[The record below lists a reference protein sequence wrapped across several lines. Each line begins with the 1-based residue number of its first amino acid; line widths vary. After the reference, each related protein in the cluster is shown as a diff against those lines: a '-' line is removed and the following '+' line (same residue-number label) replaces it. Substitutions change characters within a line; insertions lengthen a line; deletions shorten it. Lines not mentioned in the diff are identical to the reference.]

1 MLSLKRKIW
10 GSLLLCLQNKKNVIT
25 PLKNEEKLLE
35 SCINIPY
42 TQNEMK
48 YLAMMDL
55 TMGKCSYEEFIT
67 KMKNL

>member
-1 MLSLKRKIW
+1 M
-10 GSLLLCLQNKKNVIT
+10 IT